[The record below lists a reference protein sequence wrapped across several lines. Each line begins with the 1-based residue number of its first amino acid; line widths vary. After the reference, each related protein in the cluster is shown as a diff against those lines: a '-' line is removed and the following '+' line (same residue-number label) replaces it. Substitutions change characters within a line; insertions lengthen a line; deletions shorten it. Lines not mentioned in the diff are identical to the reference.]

1 MNIRK
6 ASARSYPMTIGLAGP
21 GGSGK
26 TFTALMMATAFAQA
40 EDGKVGMIDTEDGR
54 GERYHKHF
62 PEYLYGQ
69 LDAPFSPQRY
79 MDAMQQMVDAGAK
92 AIVVDSASHE
102 WEGEGGILEMHDA
115 ATGGNY
121 NKNFVAWAKVKPH
134 HRKFIEFSKRTGIH
148 TIHCFRARE
157 KSKPNPDKNARADEK
172 IINIG
177 WKPVTNDDA
186 SFEFTL
192 FGMMEPGGEGT
203 LMEVKSFIDF
213 RSLWKPGMKLTPD
226 GCKKLVEAHRVSCL
240 GDQASA
246 ATKPA
251 AKNEDQKK
259 ADSEGQK
266 SQNQDTNGAA
276 RTNGLQAKLMEIA
289 NAETMEQV
297 AAIEDGMDK
306 VRAQLKPNHIE
317 ALNKALSE
325 AKARINGIALS
336 NSDRYAEEIG
346 NGRDIEEIRA
356 QIDQDETLTD
366 GEVETLYQMIE
377 KRQAME
383 LPA

>member
-1 MNIRK
+1 MEIRK
-6 ASARSYPMTIGLAGP
+6 AEAREYPMTIGLAGP

-26 TFTALMMATAFAQA
+26 TFTALMMATAFAQS
-40 EDGKVGMIDTEDGR
+40 EGGKVGMIDTEEGR

-102 WEGEGGILEMHDA
+102 WEGEGGILEMHDKE
-115 ATGGNY
+115 TGGNY
-121 NKNFVAWAKVKPH
+121 NKNFVSWAKVKPH
-134 HRKFIEFSKRTGIH
+134 HRRFIEFSKRTGIH

-157 KSKPNPDKNARADEK
+157 KSKPNPDKNAPKDEK

-213 RSLWKPGMKLTPD
+213 RSMWKPGMKITID
-226 GCKKLVEAHRVSCL
+226 SCERLVEAHRVSCL
-240 GDQASA
+240 GSGGAK
-246 ATKPA
+246 ATA
-251 AKNEDQKK
+251 N
-259 ADSEGQK
+259 QK
-266 SQNQDTNGAA
+266 SEAQARDDAGQGIAPLDGNSTAKPNGI
-276 RTNGLQAKLMEIA
+276 QAKLMELA
-289 NAETMEQV
+289 DADTMEAV
-297 AAIEDGMDK
+297 IAIEDQMDK
-306 VRAQLKPNHIE
+306 HRASLKPKQIE
-317 ALNKALSE
+317 VLNRAIRE
-325 AKARINGIALS
+325 AKARLNGDDQLSAADRHMEMITAGETDLDEIAARIDADGTLS
-336 NSDRYAEEIG
+336 
-346 NGRDIEEIRA
+346 
-356 QIDQDETLTD
+356 D
-366 GEVETLYQMIE
+366 GDVQALFTALDN
-377 KRQAME
+377 KRSLA
-383 LPA
+383 LP